1 LPAGGLKFIDEV
13 IDDESQLSFISEI
26 KLQVWNPP
34 NEEDLEIYSLF
45 VTQADIVGID
55 VEIIAEAIRIRKYH
69 QLKLPDAI
77 IATTAITHD
86 LTLIA
91 DNDKDFLKVTALK
104 YINPNTIN

>member
-1 LPAGGLKFIDEV
+1 MPAGGLKFIDEV
-13 IDDESQLSFISEI
+13 INDESQLSFISEI
-26 KLQVWNPP
+26 ELQVWNPP

-55 VEIIAEAIRIRKYH
+55 AEIIAEAIRIRKYH

-77 IATTAITHD
+77 IAATAITRD
-86 LTLIA
+86 LTLIP